1 MGDLKVKM
9 VVMSMIGQ
17 LVDLEKW
24 KSKINSQ

>member
-9 VVMSMIGQ
+9 VVMSMIDR